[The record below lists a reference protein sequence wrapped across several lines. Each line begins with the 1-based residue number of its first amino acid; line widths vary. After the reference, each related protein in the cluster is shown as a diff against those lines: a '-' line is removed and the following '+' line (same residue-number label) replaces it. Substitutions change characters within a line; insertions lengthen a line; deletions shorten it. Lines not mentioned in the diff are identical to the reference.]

1 MHPLHDQS
9 WLARYLMDVGVKLT
23 TRRMTGRS
31 TARALRSL
39 ADAIENP
46 GRQIPVFDHSDWPDK
61 VGQRQSRYRD
71 AAVAKMAVDFAHRL
85 GLKHIY
91 QKAHEPII
99 IFEKV

>member
-1 MHPLHDQS
+1 MHPLHTQS
-9 WLARYLMDVGVKLT
+9 WLSRYLMDVGVKLT

-46 GRQIPVFDHSDWPDK
+46 GRPIPVFDHSDWPDHSN
-61 VGQRQSRYRD
+61 QRYSRRRD
-71 AAVAKMAVDFAHRL
+71 EEVARMAVGFAHKL
-85 GLKHIY
+85 GLEHIY
-91 QKAHEPII
+91 QKAHDPII